1 MRTRHRRPLS
11 FLILLVAPALVAS
24 DAPDPVLRGFTP
36 TRSQAQRALV
46 EAEQAFLLPEGLPG
60 RPWFRHAIFA
70 PGTYTGYASV
80 PLPGVHESIDADD
93 FDQARHQ
100 LEALTAAIN
109 RATEV
114 LAAVN

>member
-1 MRTRHRRPLS
+1 M
-11 FLILLVAPALVAS
+11 
-24 DAPDPVLRGFTP
+24 
-36 TRSQAQRALV
+36 

-80 PLPGVHESIDADD
+80 PLPGVHESIDAGD
-93 FDQARHQ
+93 FDQARRQ

-109 RATEV
+109 RATE
-114 LAAVN
+114 LLESID